1 MIVSGKDTFGV
12 FIDYPG
18 KVTFDCGYTDLDTLR
33 ITVAEENYDLY
44 IIEGHRCRSQNR
56 RGMQYHHPPDEGI
69 YQVDFFTDT
78 KKLEKEKKLQQAMYQ
93 FDRRR
98 REYVERWEDA
108 ALADREY
115 PAQECAPPVFAA
127 APPPPATPMAAR
139 SLENLM
145 DNLGESFTT
154 RLLRLID
161 ERGLKDSTVYKQS
174 NISRQHF
181 SKIQCNRDYN
191 RSCGTVWNT
200 KSITSIRSIR
210 YCLNTIRNSWV
221 RDLSPAR

>member
-1 MIVSGKDTFGV
+1 MEEY
-12 FIDYPG
+12 IDDHY
-18 KVTFDCGYTDLDTLR
+18 
-33 ITVAEENYDLY
+33 VA
-44 IIEGHRCRSQNR
+44 QN
-56 RGMQYHHPPDEGI
+56 DES
-69 YQVDFFTDT
+69 Y
-78 KKLEKEKKLQQAMYQ
+78 E

-98 REYVERWEDA
+98 REYEERWEDA

-127 APPPPATPMAAR
+127 VPKPQNAAPMAAR

-145 DNLGESFTT
+145 DNLGENFTT

-181 SKIQCNRDYN
+181 SKIQCNRDWI
-191 RSCGTVWNT
+191 V
-200 KSITSIRSIR
+200 R
-210 YCLNTIRNSWV
+210 YCLENKIYNINQVNTLLFEY
-221 RDLSPAR
+221 DQEQLGA